1 MHGLRC
7 LVMIAAIWAG
17 LVISVHAQA
26 VSKTGTFS
34 DWSLFTDDRKPH
46 QFCFVT
52 SVPKGSEPQ
61 DTAREAPHL
70 YISAWP
76 KDGVKAEVSVFLGFP
91 AKKNTE
97 VTANVPP
104 AAFRMSPNDDRA
116 YVQDATQELK
126 LVDAMKKGS
135 KMTIAATTQ
144 TGTAVTDSYSLSG
157 LGQAMQELQSTCF

>member
-1 MHGLRC
+1 MRVRRC
-7 LVMIAAIWAG
+7 LALILGVTFVPVG
-17 LVISVHAQA
+17 SVHAQS

-34 DWSLFTDDRKPH
+34 DWSLYTDERKPH

-52 SVPKGSEPQ
+52 AEPKSSEPQ
-61 DTAREAPHL
+61 DTAREMPHL

-97 VTANVPP
+97 VTANVAP
-104 AAFRMSPNDDRA
+104 ANFRMSANDDRA
-116 YVQDATQELK
+116 YVNDATQELK

-135 KMTIAATTQ
+135 KMAVAATTQ
-144 TGTAVTDSYSLSG
+144 TGAAVTDTYSLSG
-157 LGQAMQELQSTCF
+157 LGQAMQELQTTCF

>member
-1 MHGLRC
+1 MHGKRRLA
-7 LVMIAAIWAG
+7 LIVAIGAG
-17 LVISVHAQA
+17 MVSSVHAQA

-52 SVPKGSEPQ
+52 SVPKGSEPP

-76 KDGVKAEVSVFLGFP
+76 KDGVKSEVSVFLGFP

-104 AAFRMSPNDDRA
+104 AGFRMSANDDRA

-135 KMTIAATTQ
+135 KITIAATTQ
-144 TGTAVTDSYSLSG
+144 TGTAVSDSYSLSG
-157 LGQAMQELQSTCF
+157 LGQAIAELQTSCF